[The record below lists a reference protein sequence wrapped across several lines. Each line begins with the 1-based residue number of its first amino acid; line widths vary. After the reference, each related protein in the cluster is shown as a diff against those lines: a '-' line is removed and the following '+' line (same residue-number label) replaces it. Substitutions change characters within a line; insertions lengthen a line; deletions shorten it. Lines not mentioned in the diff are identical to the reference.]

1 MARSTDPEAAKDP
14 ASSYEALHTANG
26 DQHNRSSDSDQTS
39 VVSWDGPSDPANP
52 FNWPTSRKWLIT
64 LTTCFITL
72 IVGIN
77 ATAIASAAEEINHEF
92 GVSDEHFPHSY
103 WPVCSWNVGA
113 ALVPLVALPLMENF
127 GVRTGYLASYFVFII
142 LCLPQAFAKN
152 FATLIVTRFF
162 TGGAASILEN
172 ITGGIVSDIW
182 QGGKARSLPVNLYIW
197 ALLAGVTVGPVIG
210 GGIIHHLEWRWIFY
224 IQLILYAVFF
234 PPLFLIIREPRGPII
249 LKKRAKHMRQE
260 TGKNMHTRAE
270 KDAPSLPHLIRESV
284 IRPLHMLTT
293 EYVVFTF
300 TLWSAFAFGTVFL
313 FTQSITQV
321 YTALYA
327 WPPFLTGTVQSAVV
341 IGQTVGLVVS
351 LYQNRLYDASAKRN
365 DETPGK
371 PIPEVRLYLAIP
383 GSFLGLTA
391 GFFWFGWT
399 SYADLPWILSAI
411 GLGLVGFGIF
421 TVVAAVSNYIT
432 DAYAKYAASGLAAI
446 AFGENI
452 FAAFMPLA
460 SKALYTALG
469 LQWASSVLG
478 FLALVLS
485 FAPVVLMVWGPQIRK
500 RSPFM
505 REAGQD

>member
-1 MARSTDPEAAKDP
+1 
-14 ASSYEALHTANG
+14 
-26 DQHNRSSDSDQTS
+26 
-39 VVSWDGPSDPANP
+39 
-52 FNWPTSRKWLIT
+52 
-64 LTTCFITL
+64 
-72 IVGIN
+72 
-77 ATAIASAAEEINHEF
+77 
-92 GVSDEHFPHSY
+92 
-103 WPVCSWNVGA
+103 
-113 ALVPLVALPLMENF
+113 
-127 GVRTGYLASYFVFII
+127 
-142 LCLPQAFAKN
+142 
-152 FATLIVTRFF
+152 
-162 TGGAASILEN
+162 
-172 ITGGIVSDIW
+172 
-182 QGGKARSLPVNLYIW
+182 
-197 ALLAGVTVGPVIG
+197 
-210 GGIIHHLEWRWIFY
+210 
-224 IQLILYAVFF
+224 
-234 PPLFLIIREPRGPII
+234 
-249 LKKRAKHMRQE
+249 
-260 TGKNMHTRAE
+260 MHARAE
-270 KDAPSLPHLIRESV
+270 KDAPSLPQLIRESV

-293 EYVVFTF
+293 EYVVFAF

-321 YTALYA
+321 YTTLYA

-371 PIPEVRLYLAIP
+371 PIPEARLYLAIP

-399 SYADLPWILSAI
+399 SYADLPWILSVI

-460 SKALYTALG
+460 SKALYTDLG

-500 RSPFM
+500 KSPFM